1 MAKENK
7 LTVKDFFCKLAE
19 NKNFVFAVGHTNS
32 FKKDVKLC
40 YKQNLDLN
48 ELYIIIEKLATAQ
61 PLEAKNKLHTLVGF
75 AAKKSGEEIR
85 ECHIANDWVLIWVEN
100 KSELVLIF
108 TDTGTHAHA
117 LKM

>member
-7 LTVKDFFCKLAE
+7 LTVTGFFDKLAE
-19 NKNFVFAVGHTNS
+19 NKDFIFAVGHTNS

-48 ELYIIIEKLATAQ
+48 ELYMVIEKLATAK
-61 PLEAKNKLHTLVGF
+61 PLAPKNRLHSLVGI
-75 AAKKSGEEIR
+75 AKRDGEEIK

-117 LKM
+117 LRM

>member
-7 LTVKDFFCKLAE
+7 LTPKEFFAKLAE
-19 NKNFVFAVGHTNS
+19 NKDFIFAIGHTNS

-48 ELYIIIEKLATAQ
+48 ELYSIIEKLAKAQ
-61 PLEAKNKLHTLVGF
+61 PLEAKNRLHSLTNF
-75 AAKKSGEEIR
+75 APVDEGEIIR
-85 ECHIANDWVLIWVEN
+85 ECHVANDWVLIWVEN

-108 TDTGTHAHA
+108 TDTGSHAHA
-117 LKM
+117 LGM

>member
-1 MAKENK
+1 MVKENK
-7 LTVKDFFCKLAE
+7 LTVKGFFDKLAG
-19 NKNFVFAVGHTNS
+19 NKNFIFAVGHTNS

-40 YKQNLDLN
+40 YKQNLNLN
-48 ELYIIIEKLATAQ
+48 ELYAVIEKLATAK
-61 PLEAKNKLHTLVGF
+61 PLAAKNRLHSLVGF
-75 AAKKSGEEIR
+75 AKKAGEEIK

-108 TDTGTHAHA
+108 TDTGTHTHA

>member
-1 MAKENK
+1 MAEKSK
-7 LTVKDFFCKLAE
+7 LTVKDFFNKLS
-19 NKNFVFAVGHTNS
+19 KNEDFIFAVGHTNS

-48 ELYIIIEKLATAQ
+48 ELYKIIVKLATVQ
-61 PLEAKNKLHTLVGF
+61 PLEAKNRVHSLVGF
-75 AAKKSGEEIR
+75 AAKKSGEEIK
-85 ECHIANDWVLIWVEN
+85 ECHITNDWVLIWVEN

-117 LKM
+117 LRM